1 MDIKPLE
8 EVIAHRKAIL
18 DQIKV
23 GLTER
28 LNLPQKLE
36 NLDDDTPLFGS
47 GLKLDSVDATEVM
60 VLLDES
66 FGIQVTE
73 GDDPSYMRNINTL
86 ATFVIAKLDEMA
98 QQKAIIN
105 NNVSAVA

>member
-1 MDIKPLE
+1 MDIKPLD
-8 EVIAHRKAIL
+8 EVITQRKSVL
-18 DQIKV
+18 DKIKL

-66 FGIQVTE
+66 FGIRVTE

-86 ATFVIAKLDEMA
+86 ATFVIAKLDEAAQEKMA
-98 QQKAIIN
+98 IDNTIN
-105 NNVSAVA
+105 AVA